1 MIKVKLKRTNASVSR
16 PSCHTKKNIQRK
28 TNARCPNCKKK
39 MTLFGR
45 GKEAVYRCVCGH
57 TETQA
62 QMDQRLKNKNNGKV
76 SKKI

>member
-1 MIKVKLKRTNASVSR
+1 MLVCQD
-16 PSCHTKKNIQRK
+16 PSCHTKRIFNVKRMHVVL
-28 TNARCPNCKKK
+28 TVK

>member
-1 MIKVKLKRTNASVSR
+1 
-16 PSCHTKKNIQRK
+16 
-28 TNARCPNCKKK
+28 

-76 SKKI
+76 SKKIWKKYMNNHDELDNNPFKDALKN

>member
-1 MIKVKLKRTNASVSR
+1 MLVCQD
-16 PSCHTKKNIQRK
+16 PSHTKRIFNVKRMHVVLTVK
-28 TNARCPNCKKK
+28 E

>member
-1 MIKVKLKRTNASVSR
+1 
-16 PSCHTKKNIQRK
+16 
-28 TNARCPNCKKK
+28 

-76 SKKI
+76 SKRYEKIYE

>member
-1 MIKVKLKRTNASVSR
+1 MHVVLTVKE
-16 PSCHTKKNIQRK
+16 
-28 TNARCPNCKKK
+28 
-39 MTLFGR
+39 MTLFEEEKKR
-45 GKEAVYRCVCGH
+45 STDVCGH